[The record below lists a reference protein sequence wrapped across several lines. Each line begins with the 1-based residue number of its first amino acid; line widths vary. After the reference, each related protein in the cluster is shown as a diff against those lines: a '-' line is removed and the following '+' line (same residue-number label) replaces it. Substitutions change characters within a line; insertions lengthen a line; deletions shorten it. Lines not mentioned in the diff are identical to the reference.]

1 MCKVHH
7 SYCTER
13 EGRPAERRLGLRHA
27 PWWVLQ
33 SIAVKYD
40 ALAAEQIGNRLD
52 AFVIVNFHDAHPV
65 WIASLLR
72 SDMIFRRDRCA
83 LRWREAVQIS
93 SPTIRKRSP

>member
-1 MCKVHH
+1 M
-7 SYCTER
+7 
-13 EGRPAERRLGLRHA
+13 RRDA
-27 PWWVLQ
+27 VLQ

-83 LRWREAVQIS
+83 LRWREAVQILIDH
-93 SPTIRKRSP
+93 PLRSENAAP